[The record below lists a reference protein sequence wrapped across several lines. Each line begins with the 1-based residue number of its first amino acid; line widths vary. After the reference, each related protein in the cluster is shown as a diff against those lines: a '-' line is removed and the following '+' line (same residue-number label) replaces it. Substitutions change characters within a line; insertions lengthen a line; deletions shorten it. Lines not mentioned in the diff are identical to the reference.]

1 MKFEIKKV
9 CDFDFIKIGEAYL
22 AEKPLKASGI
32 SSNYKLAL
40 KLINEQFLNAEQSAY
55 LVYEEDKLIYA
66 GYYSSRFKKRWL
78 REQNEIFYFWH
89 SDNIDNYCNRLL
101 NEENKNISVWLSL
114 KPYAITSNKREVN
127 ISKLIED
134 EIIMTFKPILN
145 KVGLDLENNKKNTL
159 SVEHIVSQIINY
171 E

>member
-1 MKFEIKKV
+1 M
-9 CDFDFIKIGEAYL
+9 
-22 AEKPLKASGI
+22 
-32 SSNYKLAL
+32 
-40 KLINEQFLNAEQSAY
+40 
-55 LVYEEDKLIYA
+55 
-66 GYYSSRFKKRWL
+66 
-78 REQNEIFYFWH
+78 
-89 SDNIDNYCNRLL
+89 
-101 NEENKNISVWLSL
+101 NKNISVWLSL